1 MAVKKMPMK
10 GKTDKKAVKGA
21 REKKGKG
28 VQKDYTAL
36 LGNVN
41 DLLAAVGITTKKITS
56 IQELTRVASSMFVA
70 VFEALFHV
78 RLTGI
83 VRQPTKKEDYEFN
96 VQRVIDGLGAQINMN
111 LQHIPGRAI
120 VQGDIRALS
129 NLVHIFVHFCPKINE
144 GGKSGKPFEV
154 TDGLLQNDLDSISTH
169 ESTFE
174 QTGAVTETG
183 DDQFGF
189 TSTSRVKELVEEDAR
204 QLLLRTEAQIHQ
216 SERIEAA
223 RRRRDQQRSNIERK
237 LNAENRRKAAVTTK
251 VQQRRWLE
259 EAIRQGD
266 SFELRQSSEE
276 HAMLRKIYQGL
287 LNKLHVWRRA
297 ERQEAREK
305 VGRMRGEARGRIEA
319 LQNLFEDRLKL
330 LAEQNTANRRDEE
343 LHRRAHRRMDTDLL
357 RSYNGRQKRITEIH
371 KSALNQKRQ
380 HTLLS
385 KHESHK
391 NLLALLGV
399 EDWTTTL
406 RNTH

>member
-1 MAVKKMPMK
+1 
-10 GKTDKKAVKGA
+10 
-21 REKKGKG
+21 
-28 VQKDYTAL
+28 
-36 LGNVN
+36 VN
-41 DLLAAVGITTKKITS
+41 DSLL
-56 IQELTRVASSMFVA
+56 
-70 VFEALFHV
+70 
-78 RLTGI
+78 
-83 VRQPTKKEDYEFN
+83 P
-96 VQRVIDGLGAQINMN
+96 
-111 LQHIPGRAI
+111 
-120 VQGDIRALS
+120 
-129 NLVHIFVHFCPKINE
+129 
-144 GGKSGKPFEV
+144 
-154 TDGLLQNDLDSISTH
+154 NDLDSISTH

-174 QTGAVTETG
+174 QAVTEVGTTS
-183 DDQFGF
+183 DQFGL
-189 TSTSRVKELVEEDAR
+189 TSNGRVKELVEEDAR

-223 RRRRDQQRSNIERK
+223 RRRRDQQRNNIERR
-237 LNAENRRKAAVTTK
+237 LNAENKRKASIATK

-330 LAEQNTANRRDEE
+330 LAEQNNANRRDEDT
-343 LHRRAHRRMDTDLL
+343 HRRAHRRMDTDLL
-357 RSYNGRQKRITEIH
+357 RSYNGRQKRIEDIH
-371 KSALNQKRQ
+371 KSTLNQKRQ
-380 HTLLS
+380 NNLLS
-385 KHESHK
+385 RHESHK

-399 EDWTTTL
+399 EDWTTSL